1 MLTLEAA
8 RRVSHCY
15 EPQWGGHQYGRPKP
29 RGKLV
34 AQRYLLVSH
43 GPSYSVCWGG
53 SENAKIFC
61 VVVCNSTRAF
71 IYQTLHVPSDLPAC
85 ELARTA
91 RQPWR

>member
-8 RRVSHCY
+8 RRFSHCY

-43 GPSYSVCWGG
+43 GPRYKCAGAVAHKVAKGG
-53 SENAKIFC
+53 A
-61 VVVCNSTRAF
+61 VVDKVGNVRVDATAF
-71 IYQTLHVPSDLPAC
+71 READVEHV
-85 ELARTA
+85 
-91 RQPWR
+91 